1 MVRNKSEIPW
11 NSLPN
16 TFRDAIEVTRQ
27 LGVRYLWIDSLCI
40 IQDDE
45 NDWKQE
51 SSKMVEVYQN
61 AYLTIYATGGQND
74 DAGLWPRVVPKLIEE
89 VMINYEGKEYKVYF
103 KDAEDNWASHLNWWT
118 DYGHE
123 DNRVREISPLI
134 TRGWALQERILSSRL
149 LHYGHGEL
157 LWQCRE
163 STTCECCYHDS
174 EGSSYM
180 HSLGDAAQGFMG
192 IIRGYPS
199 ADNIAQNWRL
209 LVEQYSNLDLTLA
222 KDVLP
227 ALSALAYFSS
237 MVRHGDHYLAGLWKN
252 SIIGDMCWYLD
263 DYIPTRGRPDKW
275 CAPTYSWASVRE
287 RVTYGK
293 KSSIKNSFNY
303 AQLIRSSTVLAG
315 PHPMGEVLSGSVVL
329 RGPVQVARFTQVNK
343 VGVLSLPTRKYSNA
357 MPTRSPTSKM
367 VLSRMMRLSSV
378 SVYVC

>member
-11 NSLPN
+11 DSLPN

-61 AYLTIYATGGQND
+61 AYLTICATGGQND

-89 VMINYEGKEYKVYF
+89 VMINHEGKEYKVYF

-118 DYGHE
+118 DYGYE

-163 STTCECCYHDS
+163 STT
-174 EGSSYM
+174 
-180 HSLGDAAQGFMG
+180 F
-192 IIRGYPS
+192 
-199 ADNIAQNWRL
+199 
-209 LVEQYSNLDLTLA
+209 
-222 KDVLP
+222 
-227 ALSALAYFSS
+227 
-237 MVRHGDHYLAGLWKN
+237 
-252 SIIGDMCWYLD
+252 
-263 DYIPTRGRPDKW
+263 
-275 CAPTYSWASVRE
+275 
-287 RVTYGK
+287 
-293 KSSIKNSFNY
+293 
-303 AQLIRSSTVLAG
+303 LAG

-343 VGVLSLPTRKYSNA
+343 GWCFVTANSKVFQCYADSITDFENGLIKDDAAVLCLRLREDDIYQRVG
-357 MPTRSPTSKM
+357 M
-367 VLSRMMRLSSV
+367 VELKAEDASQYLFSEGSHEREV
-378 SVYVC
+378 EIH